1 MHPRAQVSWSLA
13 IGLWLGGCGA
23 ETPDSTTSSAN
34 PASTDRATT
43 PAPTSTSPTPGAANP
58 VTPITPP
65 DDIALPLGSD
75 DAGSKPAQECQR
87 DIYEAKRVEVNLLML
102 VDLSG
107 SMLSKVDS
115 ESLITQWEA
124 VRTAMRTFISSPE
137 ADGLGVS
144 LTYYPLLDER
154 VACEQGAVCDDGG
167 GCVYAV
173 CELLQILDYP
183 IPCANNADCP
193 LEVPLD
199 DGTILKDRCVLP
211 FSCKDH
217 PLQFCLIDDNCPNG
231 DTCDV
236 EAGSIGACPGANSCA
251 IADYATPAVPLQV
264 LPAGRQA
271 MLDSLD
277 ERYVDFYSSTPTQ
290 IALQG
295 AFAQVEE
302 WQTAEPDKRSVVVLA
317 TDGIPEGC
325 ETILDPDAS
334 RATMNT
340 IRTGASRG
348 ASTFVIGV
356 LPEEDETIDGLAE
369 QIAAQT
375 ASLEEMATAGG
386 TTQPFLVRANVNTS
400 QAFLEALDQIRT
412 VALPCDYELPETTSN
427 FDLVNV
433 EVTTS
438 GTAKT
443 LPKVDNLA
451 ACDDGGWYYDA
462 DETSAN
468 DTPTRV
474 VLCPSSCD
482 AAKTSSA
489 ERVDVVLG
497 CPTIRQ
503 IR

>member
-1 MHPRAQVSWSLA
+1 MHPRTLVSSSLA
-13 IGLWLGGCGA
+13 FGLWLGGCGA
-23 ETPDSTTSSAN
+23 EAPDSTTSSAN
-34 PASTDRATT
+34 PAAPDPTGT
-43 PAPTSTSPTPGAANP
+43 PTPSSTSAAPGAANP
-58 VTPITPP
+58 PVAAP
-65 DDIALPLGSD
+65 DDEIALPLGD
-75 DAGSKPAQECQR
+75 DGGPHAQECKR
-87 DIYEAKRVEVNLLML
+87 DIYEAKRVDVNLLML

-115 ESLITQWEA
+115 ESLVTQWEA

-144 LTYYPLLDER
+144 LTYYPLLEER
-154 VACEQGAVCDDGG
+154 VACEQGATCDDGG

-173 CELLQILDYP
+173 CELWQILDYP
-183 IPCANNADCP
+183 IPCANNRDCP
-193 LEVPLD
+193 LEVQLD
-199 DGTILKDRCVLP
+199 DGTVLRDRCVLP
-211 FSCKDH
+211 FSCTEH

-231 DTCDV
+231 DTCDE
-236 EAGSIGACPGANSCA
+236 EAGPIGACPGANSCA

-290 IALQG
+290 IALKG

-325 ETILDPDAS
+325 ETILDSDAS
-334 RATMNT
+334 MATMSA
-340 IRTGASRG
+340 IRTGASNG
-348 ASTFVIGV
+348 ANTFVIGV
-356 LPEEDETIDGLAE
+356 LPEEDDTIDGLAE

-375 ASLEEMATAGG
+375 ASLEQMATAGG
-386 TTQPFLVRANVNTS
+386 TTQPFLVRANVNTT

-412 VALPCDYELPETTSN
+412 VALPCDYELPDTAKD

-438 GTAKT
+438 GTVKT

-451 ACDDGGWYYDA
+451 ACAEGGWYYDA
-462 DETSAN
+462 DETSA
-468 DTPTRV
+468 DDAPTRV